1 MPPRAQQK
9 RALSPSAPV
18 PSPRKTIP
26 KSSSGNVKQ
35 NDKKSTLKS
44 SNENLNNT
52 KTSQKNQTNLQISEE
67 DDKLTNEER
76 LINLLQRIIQIDPE
90 DHQKRGMLMSSISL
104 FLPSSKD
111 ALLPRNVVD
120 LLNTL
125 LISVFSTSPPFS
137 VITRSYRQVFFH
149 PIGLQHDDITT
160 GYKLFGY
167 LPKTSYPVPLLKA
180 LMRRLTSASN
190 NDRNGAKEC
199 LQTITGTQVP
209 LIIHLIAL
217 TLTPP
222 PPHGVK
228 DLLEICVHFL
238 SIYKPPPPL
247 FDDFFVTTSFD
258 ENDNVLSINS
268 VVSEARLNDGITI
281 FNELWTT
288 FRMLHY
294 APHYQTFAQTF
305 LKALCALIDINENF
319 AHDCRRFIINHW
331 PRLDPQKAVL
341 FMQEATCICLHGPP
355 VEESVWQNLSFRA
368 SSIQWQIAMEG
379 LNFVEKTI
387 SRTEG
392 YDYSI
397 LTFLLQDTA
406 KNHWN
411 RNVRTRAEHVL
422 TLIPKADPKRPQV
435 LPFDKWSK
443 LRDIAAANYPK
454 DKFEQRRIPG
464 QPIKKNKA

>member
-1 MPPRAQQK
+1 MPPRIINQPK
-9 RALSPSAPV
+9 RASSPSAPI
-18 PSPRKTIP
+18 PSPRTIP
-26 KSSSGNVKQ
+26 KSNSGTIKAN
-35 NDKKSTLKS
+35 NKKTLQQS
-44 SNENLNNT
+44 SNENLAP
-52 KTSQKNQTNLQISEE
+52 KVISQNPKHDSS

-90 DHQKRGMLMSSISL
+90 DHQKRGILMSSISL
-104 FLPSSKD
+104 FLPTKTTSIPLNITE
-111 ALLPRNVVD
+111 LLND
-120 LLNTL
+120 LLV
-125 LISVFSTSPPFS
+125 SVFSTSPPFS
-137 VITRSYRQVFFH
+137 VITRSYKQVFFN
-149 PIGLQHDDITT
+149 PISLQHDDITT
-160 GYKLFGY
+160 GYKLFKY
-167 LPKTSYPVPLLKA
+167 LPETKHSIPLLKA

-190 NDRNGAKEC
+190 SDRNGAKEC
-199 LQTITGTQVP
+199 LQTITGPQVP
-209 LIIHLIAL
+209 LIIHLLAL

-228 DLLEICVHFL
+228 DLLEVCVHFL

-258 ENDNVLSINS
+258 ANQDVLSIS
-268 VVSEARLNDGITI
+268 SMVSEARLNDGITI

-294 APHYQTFAQTF
+294 APHYQTFFQPF
-305 LKALCALIDINENF
+305 LKALCALIDINESF

-355 VEESVWQNLSFRA
+355 IDEPVWQNLSFRA

-392 YDYSI
+392 FNHSI

-411 RNVRTRAEHVL
+411 RSVRTRAEHVL
-422 TLIPKADPKRPQV
+422 TLVPKTDPKRPEV
-435 LPFDKWSK
+435 LSFAKWSK
-443 LRDIAAANYPK
+443 LRDMAAANYPN
-454 DKFEQRRIPG
+454 DHFQQRRIPG
-464 QPIKKNKA
+464 QPMKAPKQ